1 MNVSDAFV
9 FLERAVLLEQRAFG
23 VGAQDGGVQA
33 AEIVS
38 TVNER
43 DLRKQQNAKD
53 DENDV
58 LLLRN

>member
-9 FLERAVLLEQRAFG
+9 FLERAVLLEQRAFR
-23 VGAQDGGVQA
+23 VGAQYGGVQA
-33 AEIVS
+33 AEVVS
-38 TVNER
+38 TISER
-43 DLRKQQNAKD
+43 DLREQQNAKD